1 MPEKSKVILRGVA
14 SRPLTEVVEELLN
27 LCEWNTWLKP
37 GDTVVIKPNCCT
49 AVKEIV
55 ESANTDVALTE
66 ALCKVL
72 LTRTDRVFV
81 GESGHLRQNPWQAF
95 AASGYDEIAKRL
107 GITLVN
113 FSESPTVP
121 VDLEPIGKMNM
132 PRQILES
139 DAYINVPVLKT
150 HAMTYFTGA
159 LKNQWGCVP
168 DCRDRLRYHTQIEL
182 LLSSIQALL
191 KPKFILMDGIVGMEG
206 RGPVAG
212 EARRLDLLL
221 ASRDAV
227 AMDATAMRLVGLDP
241 TKSRHVVVAAERGI
255 GRFTP
260 EEIDVDGPWDEL
272 STQFNPP
279 PADYANRA
287 MFFATQY
294 DWFVKYILG
303 NDSVYYPVRDTVKAL
318 RRAMAAK

>member
-1 MPEKSKVILRGVA
+1 MPETSKVILRSVA
-14 SRPLTEVVEELLN
+14 DRPLTEVMEELLKF
-27 LCEWNTWLKP
+27 CHWDTWLKP

-49 AVKEIV
+49 AVAEIV
-55 ESANTDVALTE
+55 QSANTDVVLVE
-66 ALCKVL
+66 ELCKVL
-72 LTRTDRVFV
+72 LTRTKNVFV

-95 AASGYDEIAKRL
+95 AASGYDEMAKRI
-107 GITLVN
+107 GVTLVN
-113 FSESPTVP
+113 FSEAPTIG
-121 VDLEPIGKMNM
+121 VDLDPVGKIQM

-168 DCRDRLRYHTQIEL
+168 DCRDRLRHHTQIEQ

-191 KPKFILMDGIVGMEG
+191 KPKMNIMDAIVGMEG

-212 EARRLDLLL
+212 PPRRLDLVL

-227 AMDATAMRLVGLDP
+227 ALDATSMRLVGLDP
-241 TKSRHVVVAAERGI
+241 AKARHVAIGGRRGI
-255 GRFTP
+255 GHFAP
-260 EEIDVDGPWDEL
+260 EEIEVDGDWKAL
-272 STQFNPP
+272 STKFDPP
-279 PADYANRA
+279 PADFANRA

-303 NDSVYYPVRDTVKAL
+303 NDRVYYPIRDTVKAF
-318 RRAMAAK
+318 RRAIAAK